1 VTRLPTRRF
10 RLDQIESNFRRT
22 LDAFESG
29 EPGSVPATLDS
40 PLVRAYVR
48 HSGKDFQTLLRSVG
62 KKRVLRE
69 YFVFANISFSRK
81 SSYKFHFCENRKTLS
96 VLGEDFKFIN
106 NFYAAAPTLARSCTY
121 FRKN

>member
-1 VTRLPTRRF
+1 MGPVTRLPTRRF

-22 LDAFESG
+22 LEAFESG

-62 KKRVLRE
+62 GRKAQSLCIAIQAVPHAVRIQQGLKLPLSNVVNVRN
-69 YFVFANISFSRK
+69 FA
-81 SSYKFHFCENRKTLS
+81 KFRL
-96 VLGEDFKFIN
+96 L
-106 NFYAAAPTLARSCTY
+106 
-121 FRKN
+121 

>member
-1 VTRLPTRRF
+1 VGPVTRLPTRRF

-22 LDAFESG
+22 LEAFESG

-62 KKRVLRE
+62 KKSGLRE
-69 YFVFANISFSRK
+69 YFAFAKIILKFPFLRK
-81 SSYKFHFCENRKTLS
+81 SQNS
-96 VLGEDFKFIN
+96 LGENFKFIN
-106 NFYAAAPTLARSCTY
+106 SQFC
-121 FRKN
+121 

>member
-1 VTRLPTRRF
+1 MTRLPTRRF

-48 HSGKDFQTLLRSVG
+48 HSGKDFQTLLRLVG
-62 KKRVLRE
+62 KK
-69 YFVFANISFSRK
+69 
-81 SSYKFHFCENRKTLS
+81 SSELS
-96 VLGEDFKFIN
+96 
-106 NFYAAAPTLARSCTY
+106 AAALLHKQCHVFGLSY
-121 FRKN
+121 G